1 MNIKKTRAGRP
12 RRLASCLMR
21 RRADSVAALPID
33 QLVSSCFGPVGKSDR
48 LALADFI
55 AGQEGLGY
63 GPSPERSHG
72 DGTDPTELR
81 S

>member
-1 MNIKKTRAGRP
+1 MNIKKARAGRS
-12 RRLASCLMR
+12 RRLASCFTR

-33 QLVSSCFGPVGKSDR
+33 QLDSSCFGPVGKRDR
-48 LALADFI
+48 LALTDFI
-55 AGQEGLGY
+55 AGQERSAY
-63 GPSPERSHG
+63 GPSPERSQG